1 MVERASGLGSR
12 SRRRARGAC
21 RAYSE
26 EILGLSDEQ
35 TDEQT
40 GQASL
45 TRVDITSLP
54 AETAVTADNSVVQ
67 VHAHVLAQ
75 LRQAQRHFLAAKN
88 LPTLVRYLLKGFPG
102 AFTSKVAELHLHD
115 PEGLLDS
122 LIPARQTF
130 GEALA
135 LHRDSYA
142 LYQLYPD
149 TPFTTL
155 LNFDDPRML
164 ELFSGASEAAGA
176 ALMPLLDDNR
186 LIGSYHLALVD
197 TMTAYGEQE
206 RELFAMLAELI
217 TAAFLR
223 VLELQR
229 ADRLMLLDPVTEVG
243 NLRAFRRNMLREIFW
258 ARRVEQPLSLL
269 FIGLDDLEDVARSY
283 GEVASHFVQ
292 RRVSQR
298 LCSYLRS
305 TDYMAHIAD
314 THFAALLPACNELH
328 AHDIGERMR
337 SDIDGFAIDDG
348 RGAVLYITLSI
359 GMVCWEPGRHP
370 LDDSERL
377 ATQMQ
382 TETESAMQSAR
393 RAGGNR
399 LSVARLGLLMI

>member
-1 MVERASGLGSR
+1 MAESES
-12 SRRRARGAC
+12 ARQVDNEPGA
-21 RAYSE
+21 RDVHTPT
-26 EILGLSDEQ
+26 EILGLSDER
-35 TDEQT
+35 TDERAEQ
-40 GQASL
+40 GSL
-45 TRVDITSLP
+45 TRIDITSLP
-54 AETAVTADNSVVQ
+54 EETPVTADDTVVQ

-75 LRQAQRHFLAAKN
+75 LRQAQRYLLSVKN
-88 LPTLVRYLLKGFPG
+88 LPALVRYLLKGFPG
-102 AFTSKVAELHLHD
+102 SFTSTAAELHLHD

-122 LIPARQTF
+122 LMPARQAF
-130 GEALA
+130 GEALT

-142 LYQLYPD
+142 LYQFYPD
-149 TPFTTL
+149 TPLTTL
-155 LNFDDPRML
+155 LDFDDPRMF

-176 ALMPLLDDNR
+176 VVMPLLDDNR

-197 TMTAYGEQE
+197 TMTAYAEQE
-206 RELFAMLAELI
+206 RELFAMLADLV
-217 TAAFLR
+217 AATLQR
-223 VLELQR
+223 VLDLQR

-243 NLRAFRRNMLREIFW
+243 NLRAFRRDMLREILW

-269 FIGLDDLEDVARSY
+269 FLGLDDLDDVGRSH

-298 LCSYLRS
+298 LSSYLRS
-305 TDYMAHIAD
+305 TDYMAHISD
-314 THFAALLPACNELH
+314 THFAVLLPACNELH

-337 SDIDGFAIDDG
+337 ADIDGFAIDDG
-348 RGAVLYITLSI
+348 RGAVLYVTLSI
-359 GMVCWEPGRHP
+359 GMLCWEPARHP
-370 LDDSERL
+370 MDDSERL